1 MFYFQKKI
9 LGPAGPQVFIFGRQN
24 KTSVS
29 VLVTKNYIYE
39 LMEYKYKLNIL
50 YLALIEKECFTL
62 PLNFLLNSFRS
73 ILDYLPVFEKMNP
86 HSSVNLLKQVFK
98 QWNHTHLDKQTL
110 GITRKLIQVIKEQN
124 LQNLFCVL
132 RICMFRNEHQ

>member
-50 YLALIEKECFTL
+50 YLALTEKECFTL

-73 ILDYLPVFEKMNP
+73 ILDYLPVFGKMNP
-86 HSSVNLLKQVFK
+86 HSSISLSKQVFE
-98 QWNHTHLDKQTL
+98 QWNTHLNKQTL
-110 GITRKLIQVIKEQN
+110 GVTKKLIWVIKQQN
-124 LQNLFCVL
+124 LQNLFSVPCT
-132 RICMFRNEHQ
+132 CMFRNEHW